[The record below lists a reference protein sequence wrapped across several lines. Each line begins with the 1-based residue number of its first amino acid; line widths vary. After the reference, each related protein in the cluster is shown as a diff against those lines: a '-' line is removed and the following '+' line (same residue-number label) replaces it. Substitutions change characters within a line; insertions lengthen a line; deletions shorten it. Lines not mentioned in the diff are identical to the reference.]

1 MYSFS
6 RLSHKLPK
14 CPQLSV
20 PWTLL
25 SSTEFPVL
33 RAPDYLC
40 SGMRFLTA
48 LVLLLQPAD
57 GLLLSA
63 ATRAPVARSAGLAL
77 SPLAVPRSSIIHM
90 GRVCAP

>member
-1 MYSFS
+1 
-6 RLSHKLPK
+6 
-14 CPQLSV
+14 
-20 PWTLL
+20 
-25 SSTEFPVL
+25 
-33 RAPDYLC
+33 
-40 SGMRFLTA
+40 MRFLTA

>member
-1 MYSFS
+1 MSAAFS
-6 RLSHKLPK
+6 PLDKR
-14 CPQLSV
+14 
-20 PWTLL
+20 
-25 SSTEFPVL
+25 SSTEFPVPEL
-33 RAPDYLC
+33 PTTSA
-40 SGMRFLTA
+40 GMRFLTA

>member
-1 MYSFS
+1 MTRECAHVLTVAGKGPHFQSPGHALFHRVS
-6 RLSHKLPK
+6 RP
-14 CPQLSV
+14 
-20 PWTLL
+20 
-25 SSTEFPVL
+25 EL
-33 RAPDYLC
+33 RKTSA
-40 SGMRFLTA
+40 GMRFLTA

>member
-1 MYSFS
+1 MSPQEKGPHFHS
-6 RLSHKLPK
+6 PRHALP
-14 CPQLSV
+14 
-20 PWTLL
+20 
-25 SSTEFPVL
+25 EFPVPEL
-33 RAPDYLC
+33 PTTSA
-40 SGMRFLTA
+40 GMRFLTA

>member
-1 MYSFS
+1 MYSLS
-6 RLSHKLPK
+6 RLSQDGSALF
-14 CPQLSV
+14 V
-20 PWTLL
+20 PWTIALFHTV
-25 SSTEFPVL
+25 SRPRPPTTS
-33 RAPDYLC
+33 A
-40 SGMRFLTA
+40 GMRFLTA